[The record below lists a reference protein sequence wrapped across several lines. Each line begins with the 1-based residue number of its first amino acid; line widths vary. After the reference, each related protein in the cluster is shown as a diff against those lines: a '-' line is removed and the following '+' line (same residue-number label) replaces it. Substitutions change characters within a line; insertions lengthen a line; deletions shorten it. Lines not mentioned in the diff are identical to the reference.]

1 MQPIFYKFNIELIG
15 IEPTY
20 IKESNNNRKN
30 IPYHRIKIIHFKCN
44 KQIIRMTNDKR
55 QPNPFPSVSV
65 LGCKIVITLIFTKK
79 KAVIYTRLFVK

>member
-30 IPYHRIKIIHFKCN
+30 IPYHRIEIIHFKCN
-44 KQIIRMTNDKR
+44 KQIIRITNDKR
-55 QPNPFPSVSV
+55 QSNPFQNPFF
-65 LGCKIVITLIFTKK
+65 CE
-79 KAVIYTRLFVK
+79 